1 MRARIVM
8 ILAILTTLFLGG
20 QTPALLQREYDALTR
35 RGYTFRMLDS
45 DLIELTEPV
54 SGAKQLKSLREP
66 SEMEIRKWAAQ
77 RGIPTLEIDPNTVD
91 TSQYTGW
98 FRYWSSV
105 PLSNTEFEPLLVGD
119 VDRNGKGE
127 VYGLWLDYGVGP
139 ASWVVQVDTN
149 GGVSFLY
156 DFAPRVGL
164 AQRLI
169 DSDKDSLLEFTMTN
183 VGHVLDFEQYSTTGL
198 PTILRFDHQR
208 YRSYLDPGGTHLYFG
223 NLDNDS
229 LLDFLYNG
237 SELDSIDTT
246 LAHAKVYVAEYD
258 TQAVDFIRK
267 WSTDYGLSNA
277 GIAGFAVDDFDC
289 DQRME
294 FAVSEFWGRTFV
306 TENVGNDSF
315 VVTWHDTTPFVNTN
329 YIGSGDVDND
339 GRPEFFIGATLS
351 DGDWTTVFEAD
362 SDNHFSPKL
371 LIHLLSGG
379 TFDNPQ
385 YMAADVDG
393 DGKLELVICAGADIY
408 MFKSNMDNQ
417 YFLWYLK
424 RENARDAIQFYD
436 FNQDGRRDFVV
447 SKRVFVN
454 PPGYFR
460 YYADIYIGTSLVSVN
475 DHMNEA
481 PNRIMLL
488 PNYPN
493 PFNPSTVIQFSL
505 PSRSH
510 VVIVVYDMLGKEVE
524 KLFEE
529 SMDAGMHSVAWRAEG
544 RSAGMYICRLIA
556 GNQAVSRKLLL
567 IH

>member
-1 MRARIVM
+1 
-8 ILAILTTLFLGG
+8 
-20 QTPALLQREYDALTR
+20 
-35 RGYTFRMLDS
+35 
-45 DLIELTEPV
+45 
-54 SGAKQLKSLREP
+54 
-66 SEMEIRKWAAQ
+66 
-77 RGIPTLEIDPNTVD
+77 
-91 TSQYTGW
+91 
-98 FRYWSSV
+98 
-105 PLSNTEFEPLLVGD
+105 
-119 VDRNGKGE
+119 
-127 VYGLWLDYGVGP
+127 
-139 ASWVVQVDTN
+139 
-149 GGVSFLY
+149 
-156 DFAPRVGL
+156 
-164 AQRLI
+164 
-169 DSDKDSLLEFTMTN
+169 
-183 VGHVLDFEQYSTTGL
+183 
-198 PTILRFDHQR
+198 
-208 YRSYLDPGGTHLYFG
+208 
-223 NLDNDS
+223 
-229 LLDFLYNG
+229 
-237 SELDSIDTT
+237 
-246 LAHAKVYVAEYD
+246 
-258 TQAVDFIRK
+258 
-267 WSTDYGLSNA
+267 
-277 GIAGFAVDDFDC
+277 
-289 DQRME
+289 
-294 FAVSEFWGRTFV
+294 
-306 TENVGNDSF
+306 
-315 VVTWHDTTPFVNTN
+315 
-329 YIGSGDVDND
+329 
-339 GRPEFFIGATLS
+339 
-351 DGDWTTVFEAD
+351 
-362 SDNHFSPKL
+362 
-371 LIHLLSGG
+371 LLSGG

-510 VVIVVYDMLGKEVE
+510 VAIVVYDMLGKEVE
-524 KLFEE
+524 KLLEE

-544 RSAGMYICRLIA
+544 RSTGMYICRLIA